1 MDTNIMDLDNEIH
14 GDDQA
19 SDPAKEALDAM
30 LAAVLRGDN
39 AGVMNCRQEF
49 HKATRE
55 MCAAAIADFE
65 ARIEGLKRIVRD
77 IDAAEGLQ
85 H

>member
-1 MDTNIMDLDNEIH
+1 
-14 GDDQA
+14 
-19 SDPAKEALDAM
+19 M

-39 AGVMNCRQEF
+39 AGVMNFRREF

-55 MCAAAIADFE
+55 MCEAAIDDFE

>member
-1 MDTNIMDLDNEIH
+1 MDTNIMDLCNATQ
-14 GDDQA
+14 GDDQD

-39 AGVMNCRQEF
+39 AGVMNCRREA
-49 HKATRE
+49 HKAMRA
-55 MCAAAIADFE
+55 MCEAAIADFE
-65 ARIEGLKRIVRD
+65 ARIEGLKRIIRD
-77 IDAAEGLQ
+77 INAAEGLQ